1 MLMRDHLNEVT
12 VHAAA
17 SMRLHIPTMFR
28 PTAARSICNDF
39 GSAGTVLDFSA
50 GYGGNFLGFL
60 GSRCQ
65 RYVGIDPNTALKASY
80 ERMFDWIGQHHDH
93 GKEWKLIWEPAEDV
107 DFSPWHGEVD
117 LVFTSPPYFDL
128 QRYSDQ
134 PTQSWKRYG
143 TIEEWLDG
151 FLFMTLR
158 KLKPCVK
165 RGGHLALS
173 VADNETFGIR
183 IIDRLVEFCMKRLG
197 LRLLKVIPYL
207 LPGRP
212 GARIKG
218 KRVGWGQKAEPVLV
232 FQKK

>member
-1 MLMRDHLNEVT
+1 MPPR
-12 VHAAA
+12 
-17 SMRLHIPTMFR
+17 R
-28 PTAARSICNDF
+28 
-39 GSAGTVLDFSA
+39 
-50 GYGGNFLGFL
+50 
-60 GSRCQ
+60 
-65 RYVGIDPNTALKASY
+65 
-80 ERMFDWIGQHHDH
+80 RMFNWIGQNHDH
-93 GKEWKLIWEPAEDV
+93 GKVWEMVWKPAEDA
-107 DFSPWHGEVD
+107 DFSPWHGEVN
-117 LVFTSPPYFDL
+117 LVFTSPPYFNL

-151 FLFMTLR
+151 FLFKTLK
-158 KLKPCVK
+158 KLKPCMK

-183 IIDRLVEFCMKRLG
+183 IIDRLVEFCTKRLG

-207 LPGRP
+207 LAGRP

-232 FQKK
+232 VQKK